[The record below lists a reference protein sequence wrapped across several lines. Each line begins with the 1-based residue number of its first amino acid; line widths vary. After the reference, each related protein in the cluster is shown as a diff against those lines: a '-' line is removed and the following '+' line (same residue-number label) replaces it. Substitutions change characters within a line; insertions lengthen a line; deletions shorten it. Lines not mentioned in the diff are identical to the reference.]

1 MEARDIHKN
10 FIKNLA
16 DSSESFC
23 PMLWNHVVISPNN
36 HKHFCCI
43 SNHSDRANMPLKEY
57 WDGEEINVARKQM
70 LNNKKPYQCKVCWMR
85 EEAGVTSHR
94 HHNTSMFIND
104 FEKLENGK
112 EHFKVLYENINSTIN
127 NEKMKYQP
135 QYYDI
140 KFGNLCNLKC
150 RMCDPH
156 SSSQINKEAKDNTDL
171 YHQELYPHKP
181 QDDSKF
187 LWFKDKDN
195 DFWQEF
201 NDYTDNVYKFKF
213 TGGEPLLINEVIQ
226 FLKKLVKENKAK
238 DIMLHLIT
246 NATKINEELLVDTL
260 LKFRTLKINVSVDG
274 VYDHYEY
281 IRYPGKWKKLDYNM
295 RLLRKYD
302 VIHNADKKI
311 NDHSKVQVSI
321 SPVLQMY
328 NLFNM
333 IDIYKYAELIG
344 SVILDTNFV
353 ETPANLAPRNLT
365 SEMKSIV
372 IDYYSKHIL
381 ELKHPEHIEQI
392 NRFMTYLSNTGMNNE
407 TALKRFA
414 TYTKT
419 IDKIR
424 NQSFKK
430 SCPKEYD
437 LLKEYF
443 E

>member
-1 MEARDIHKN
+1 
-10 FIKNLA
+10 
-16 DSSESFC
+16 
-23 PMLWNHVVISPNN
+23 
-36 HKHFCCI
+36 
-43 SNHSDRANMPLKEY
+43 
-57 WDGEEINVARKQM
+57 
-70 LNNKKPYQCKVCWMR
+70 
-85 EEAGVTSHR
+85 
-94 HHNTSMFIND
+94 
-104 FEKLENGK
+104 
-112 EHFKVLYENINSTIN
+112 
-127 NEKMKYQP
+127 
-135 QYYDI
+135 
-140 KFGNLCNLKC
+140 
-150 RMCDPH
+150 
-156 SSSQINKEAKDNTDL
+156 
-171 YHQELYPHKP
+171 
-181 QDDSKF
+181 
-187 LWFKDKDN
+187 
-195 DFWQEF
+195 
-201 NDYTDNVYKFKF
+201 
-213 TGGEPLLINEVIQ
+213 
-226 FLKKLVKENKAK
+226 
-238 DIMLHLIT
+238 
-246 NATKINEELLVDTL
+246 
-260 LKFRTLKINVSVDG
+260 
-274 VYDHYEY
+274 
-281 IRYPGKWKKLDYNM
+281 M

-353 ETPANLAPRNLT
+353 EGPTDLAPRNLT

-430 SCPKEYD
+430 SCPKEYE